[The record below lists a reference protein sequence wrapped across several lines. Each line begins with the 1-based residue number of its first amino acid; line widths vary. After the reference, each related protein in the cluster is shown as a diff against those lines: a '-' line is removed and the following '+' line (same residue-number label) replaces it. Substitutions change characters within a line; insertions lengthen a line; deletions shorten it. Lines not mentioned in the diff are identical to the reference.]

1 MIVTLDTA
9 RLRTIEQVEAFMQ
22 GTLEVG
28 FSPPPAAERYG
39 WIARTLH
46 QFAYQGRNRAQ
57 RGLLRRFIVHV
68 TGYSRA
74 QLSRLIAQH
83 RDHQRLND
91 QRGPPAMPFPTRY
104 GAAALACLIEIDRAH
119 GTLSGPATKKLAERA
134 VHIYGQAEFA
144 VLAGISV
151 SHLYNLRKSAGYVKA
166 RVHFTATTV
175 PRTPVT
181 IGVRKRPD
189 PQDRAGFL
197 RVDSVHQG
205 DHEGVKGVYYI
216 NVVDCVTQFQAVCV
230 VPRISE
236 AFLLPVLTAMMEAL
250 PFVILGFHS
259 DNGSEYINGRVA
271 KLLQKLMVEQTKSRA
286 RHSNDNALVESKNG
300 SVIRKHFGYSHIPQP
315 FAEPLNA
322 LCQAHLMPYLNF
334 HRPCFFPTT
343 EIDAKGKAV
352 KHYRYADMM
361 TPYERLKSLPGADA
375 FLKPGITFKQLD
387 KDAMAMTDNEAA
399 ALFTSQRN
407 KIFKQIFK
415 QSKSGLNL

>member
-39 WIARTLH
+39 WIARSLN
-46 QFAYQGRNRAQ
+46 QFAYQGRSRPQ
-57 RGLLRRFIVHV
+57 RGLLRRFILHV

-83 RDHQRLND
+83 RDHRRLDD
-91 QRGPPAMPFPTRY
+91 QRGPPAVPFATRY
-104 GAAALACLIEIDRAH
+104 GAEALACLIEIDRAH

-134 VHIYGQAEFA
+134 AHVYGETEF
-144 VLAGISV
+144 LALASISV
-151 SHLYNLRKSAGYVKA
+151 SHLYNLRKSLGYVKA
-166 RVHFTATTV
+166 RVHFTATTA

-189 PQDRAGFL
+189 PQGCAGFL

-205 DHEGVKGVYYI
+205 DHEGAKGVYYI
-216 NVVDCVTQFQAVCV
+216 NVVDCVTQFRAVCV

-236 AFLLPVLTAMMEAL
+236 AFLLPALTAMMEAL

-286 RHSNDNALVESKNG
+286 RHSNDNALAESKNG

-315 FAEPLNA
+315 FAEPVNE
-322 LCQAHLMPYLNF
+322 LCQTYLMPYLNF

-343 EIDAKGKAV
+343 EIDAQGKAV

-361 TPYERLKSLPGADA
+361 TPYEKLKSLPGRDS
-375 FLKPGITFKQLD
+375 FLKPGITFAQLD
-387 KDAMAMTDNEAA
+387 KDSMAMTDNEAA

-415 QSKSGLNL
+415 QSKSGLNP